1 MALAALSFLLTLSLP
16 LFNTLIKMEQ
26 YSQNIYLYQDEIGI
40 YQMQLQLARNNITA
54 VDPQQIVYNSSE
66 SECTISLVNNNVIS
80 QPGYLCYL
88 IDVDDIY
95 FYKKFFIVYLEYTR
109 KGMTYTCPIAYEY

>member
-1 MALAALSFLLTLSLP
+1 MD
-16 LFNTLIKMEQ
+16 K
-26 YSQNIYLYQDEIGI
+26 YSQDIYLYQDEIGI
-40 YQMQLQLARNNITA
+40 YQMQIQLARNNI
-54 VDPQQIVYNSSE
+54 VSINPSEIVYNTSE

-95 FYKKFFIVYLEYTR
+95 FYKRFFISYIEYTR
-109 KGMTYTCPIAYEY
+109 KGNVYTCPIAYEY

>member
-1 MALAALSFLLTLSLP
+1 MKLVS
-16 LFNTLIKMEQ
+16 IKCRFSWQ
-26 YSQNIYLYQDEIGI
+26 EITS
-40 YQMQLQLARNNITA
+40 YRN
-54 VDPQQIVYNSSE
+54 PSEIVYNTSE

-95 FYKKFFIVYLEYTR
+95 FYKRFFIIYIEYTR
-109 KGMTYTCPIAYEY
+109 KGNVYTCPIAYEY

>member
-1 MALAALSFLLTLSLP
+1 MD
-16 LFNTLIKMEQ
+16 K
-26 YSQNIYLYQDEIGI
+26 YSQDIYLYQDEIGI
-40 YQMQLQLARNNITA
+40 YQMQIQLARNNI
-54 VDPQQIVYNSSE
+54 VSINPSEIVYNTSE

-95 FYKKFFIVYLEYTR
+95 FYKRFFIIYIEYTR
-109 KGMTYTCPIAYEY
+109 KGNVYTCPIAYEY